1 MEGCLKLGMIS
12 STKKNFEEG
21 KENFRRAL
29 ELAEQTNNKDVYD
42 EAKFG
47 YAVVAAEKGMNNFLG
62 YYSSKLNRRWS
73 ITFVCFLIYFHFEDW
88 FFRSWTS
95 TY

>member
-21 KENFRRAL
+21 RDNFRRAL
-29 ELAEQTNNKDVYD
+29 ELAESTGNREVYD

-47 YAVVAAEKGMNNFLG
+47 YAVVAAEKSMQGHLG
-62 YYSSKLNRRWS
+62 YFSTKLGRRN
-73 ITFVCFLIYFHFEDW
+73 
-88 FFRSWTS
+88 
-95 TY
+95 